1 MNVDNMASLH
11 SLNTKLKNKD
21 FAMWFYAN
29 WCGHCKAMENEWS
42 KVEQSCKRKNIGVVK
57 VRDDFKDH
65 VDGGLGKNVM
75 GFPKIVMIRRGKEV
89 AEHQGMRNSE
99 DIMNTILKHLKPL
112 NNKRSLKK
120 SKNYKCSKKGCKKS
134 CKKGCKK
141 KSCKKGCKKNC
152 KGCKAKHS
160 KKNKLNNM
168 KLNKLFKSMKHKS
181 KKNYINIRNL
191 LR

>member
-112 NNKRSLKK
+112 NNKRSHKQ
-120 SKNYKCSKKGCKKS
+120 SKNYKCSKKGCKNKS
-134 CKKGCKK
+134 CKKGCKN
-141 KSCKKGCKKNC
+141 KSCCKTTK
-152 KGCKAKHS
+152 S
-160 KKNKLNNM
+160 KKNKLNNIE
-168 KLNKLFKSMKHKS
+168 LNKLFKGMKHKS
-181 KKNYINIRNL
+181 KKNYINIRKL

>member
-1 MNVDNMASLH
+1 MASLNN
-11 SLNTKLKNKD
+11 LNSKLKNKD

-29 WCGHCKAMENEWS
+29 WCGHCKAMEQEWS
-42 KVEQSCKRKNIGVVK
+42 KVEQNCKRKNIGVVK
-57 VRDDFKDH
+57 VRDDFKDNVH
-65 VDGGLGKNVM
+65 GGIGKNVM
-75 GFPKIVMIRRGKEV
+75 GFPKIVMIRRGKQV

-112 NNKRSLKK
+112 KNVKTVKSHKL
-120 SKNYKCSKKGCKKS
+120 SKNNKCSKKGCKKKS
-134 CKKGCKK
+134 CKGCKK
-141 KSCKKGCKKNC
+141 KSCKKGCKKSCC
-152 KGCKAKHS
+152 KTKHS

>member
-1 MNVDNMASLH
+1 MT
-11 SLNTKLKNKD
+11 SLNNLNSKLKNKD

-29 WCGHCKAMENEWS
+29 WCGHCKAMEQEWS

-65 VDGGLGKNVM
+65 IDGGIGKNVM

-89 AEHQGMRNSE
+89 AEHQGMRNSG

-112 NNKRSLKK
+112 KPLSHKLSNK
-120 SKNYKCSKKGCKKS
+120 NKCS
-134 CKKGCKK
+134 KKGCKK
-141 KSCKKGCKKNC
+141 KSCKGCKKKCKKGCKKSCC
-152 KGCKAKHS
+152 KTKYS

>member
-1 MNVDNMASLH
+1 MNVDNMT
-11 SLNTKLKNKD
+11 SLNNLNSKLKDKN

-29 WCGHCKAMENEWS
+29 WCGHCKAMEDEWS
-42 KVEQSCKRKNIGVVK
+42 KVEKTCKRKNINVVR

-65 VDGGLGKNVM
+65 IEGGIGKNVM

-89 AEHQGMRNSE
+89 AEHQGMRTSDN
-99 DIMNTILKHLKPL
+99 IMNTILKHLKPL
-112 NNKRSLKK
+112 KSHKK
-120 SKNYKCSKKGCKKS
+120 SNKNKCSKKGCKKK

-141 KSCKKGCKKNC
+141 SCCKTKY
-152 KGCKAKHS
+152 S

-181 KKNYINIRNL
+181 KKNNINIRNI